1 MHSDPE
7 LGRRGGGVSYIDARN
22 KGSGSRHSEKE
33 LPALS
38 VTKIPL
44 GLIIWNPMVRVFND
58 CYII

>member
-7 LGRRGGGVSYIDARN
+7 LGRRGGGVSYIDARK

-38 VTKIPL
+38 VKNTPGSNHLESYGEGI
-44 GLIIWNPMVRVFND
+44 
-58 CYII
+58 